1 MQKIFRAIRILI
13 SITFIAI
20 LFRLMH
26 WPNSMY
32 LFLIGLGGIF
42 ILYPIRFYLKKDKVV
57 LDYIKLVFVE
67 LFCFTRFVKIHH
79 LLKID
84 TLIIVTEIIGV
95 IWVLFEIFNF
105 INNVKPRYEPII
117 PKLNSNY
124 FFILIILT
132 GALFKLMHW
141 PYANILLVIGFVVLA
156 LFFIYD
162 TLKHKS

>member
-1 MQKIFRAIRILI
+1 MHKILSAIRILI
-13 SITFIAI
+13 SINIIAV

-26 WPNSMY
+26 WPHSMY

-42 ILYPIRFYLKKDKVV
+42 ILYPIRFYLKKDKLA
-57 LDYIKLVFVE
+57 LDYIKLIFVE

-84 TLIIVTEIIGV
+84 ILIIVTEVIGIIW
-95 IWVLFEIFNF
+95 ILFEIFNF
-105 INNVKPRYEPII
+105 INNVKPRYKPII

-124 FFILIILT
+124 VFVLIILI

-141 PYANILLVIGFVVLA
+141 PYANILLIIGLVLLA